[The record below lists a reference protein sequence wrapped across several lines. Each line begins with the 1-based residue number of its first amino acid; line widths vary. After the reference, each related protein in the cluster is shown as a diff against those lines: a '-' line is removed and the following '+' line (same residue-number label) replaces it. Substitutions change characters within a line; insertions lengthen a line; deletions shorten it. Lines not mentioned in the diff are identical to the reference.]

1 MATYTYNAWETIN
14 LPPVSGNTYFRVSRQ
29 SLSNPGTAT
38 NGIIY
43 DGLILDGLQLKNL
56 NEVVSPYV
64 RTEEITFPVS
74 SVLIQDDEQIPNFF
88 VYYSSN
94 PPGDTWISGTTSYDI
109 INVKYNW
116 SYETDIP
123 FLRSYRPI
131 NLLDYRQYL
140 VLSLKDISSPG
151 SENNVSVSLDNRIK
165 DSFSLADGSIWHYLL
180 NLNSLTYNG
189 AFSFAY
195 SYDFDVTRQGMVP
208 GTYSKL
214 SISDDDRTFSYSYN
228 ITNTCYKYALYYL
241 NDIGGWDYMLFGGRE
256 LQRDDIKRLQYKK
269 EYVSQ
274 ALDWGRKNY
283 LTQINEKWELNTS
296 YVNDETSR
304 KLQPLFSSNKI
315 ILQDLETSKLIP
327 VNITNASVEHK
338 TYRNQGRKL
347 YSYTI
352 NIENSQDKFSI

>member
-29 SLSNPGTAT
+29 SLPNPGTAT

-64 RTEEITFPVS
+64 RTEEISFPVS
-74 SVLIQDDEQIPNFF
+74 STLIQDDEQIPNFY

-94 PPGDTWISGTTSYDI
+94 PPGDTWISGTTSYDVI
-109 INVKYNW
+109 IVPYNW
-116 SYETDIP
+116 SYETTMP

-140 VLSLKDISSPG
+140 VLSLKDISASG
-151 SENNVSVSLDNRIK
+151 NTVTVKLDNIQNDTFFI
-165 DSFSLADGSIWHYLL
+165 DSGSIWHYIL
-180 NLNSLTYNG
+180 NLNSLTYSG

-195 SYDFDVTRQGMVP
+195 SYDFDVTRQNMIP
-208 GTYSKL
+208 GTYSTL
-214 SISDDDRTFSYSYN
+214 SIEDDDRTFSYKYYV
-228 ITNTCYKYALYYL
+228 TDTCYKYALYYL
-241 NDIGGWDYMLFGGRE
+241 NNIGGWDYMLFAGRE
-256 LQRDDIKRLQYKK
+256 LQKDDINRLQYKK

-296 YVNDETSR
+296 YIDNETSI

-338 TYRNQGRKL
+338 NYRNQGRKL

-352 NIENSQDKFSI
+352 NLENSQDKFSI